1 MPACLPPLRHTAAP
15 ASPCF
20 PSFPFSAVMPVVCTL
35 PHGACLP
42 DESPFPLRTLC
53 SPYGVQGVGIS
64 FYHSDSAPLSTICT
78 TALSSRELKNS
89 EKKEKERCSQTLRY
103 LVQPNSAEPFTDRYE
118 APPLCSLVGPGR
130 LAVAVHDAGVLPCA
144 WRQASRQDGG
154 TWQWRAH
161 TRARDTRPRSAPARP
176 CASRRPAAHAAS
188 LKCG

>member
-1 MPACLPPLRHTAAP
+1 MSPPFEAHCGTSLPV
-15 ASPCF
+15 F

-42 DESPFPLRTLC
+42 DGSPFPSRTIH
-53 SPYGVQGVGIS
+53 SPYGVQGVAVS
-64 FYHSDSAPLSTICT
+64 FYHSDSATLSTVRTNSPLFSRTQKLGEKRKRKMFTNIT
-78 TALSSRELKNS
+78 LSGATQQCRAIHRPVRS
-89 EKKEKERCSQTLRY
+89 T
-103 LVQPNSAEPFTDRYE
+103 
-118 APPLCSLVGPGR
+118 PLCSLVGPGR